1 MNKIS
6 DNWMASDDSELQ
18 RMMEQEAQKRRELAE
33 RLKKK
38 AAGGNAK
45 IEVGK
50 GQNKLEIGEGV
61 LASDDSEL
69 QRMMEQEAQKRREL
83 ADRLK
88 KKAQGS
94 NEKIVVGKGQ
104 NKLEIGEGVLA
115 AQQWYEKDPEL
126 LEGEKFAMSCS
137 PFKDFT
143 MFKLPDGRLA
153 WKGDLN
159 TNMLAEF
166 PNGILEAKT
175 GEERTYTVWAV
186 YLNNHPEQRMGSSVR
201 VYPVYP
207 SVKELIDEL
216 GYRPYHLLYDEVNNQ
231 YLCTTVA
238 EAIKT
243 GRTKTTAVS
252 VLLWAL
258 KWLAAYELVMTGDL
272 AKEDFMTHGKI

>member
-1 MNKIS
+1 MDKIS

-18 RMMEQEAQKRRELAE
+18 RMMKQEEARKRSELA
-33 RLKKK
+33 
-38 AAGGNAK
+38 A
-45 IEVGK
+45 
-50 GQNKLEIGEGV
+50 
-61 LASDDSEL
+61 
-69 QRMMEQEAQKRREL
+69 
-83 ADRLK
+83 RLK
-88 KKAQGS
+88 KKAQGGS
-94 NEKIVVGKGQ
+94 EKLIVGKGE

-166 PNGILEAKT
+166 PRGILESKI
-175 GEERTYTVWAV
+175 GEERSYAVWAV

-207 SVKELIDEL
+207 SVKDLIDEL

-238 EAIKT
+238 EAVKT
-243 GRTKTTAVS
+243 GKTKTTAVS

-258 KWLAAYELVMTGDL
+258 KWLAAYELVCTGDL